1 MEDIATTCGIKSKC
15 AEVLWEKVKDNAK
28 DRNRVL
34 SVLCEHTVYYKAV
47 YKIPDIRTRRY
58 LMRLIMSEGDK
69 VVAEQ
74 NYSYGT
80 YLRNVLRV
88 LYRTHIEKVQKEYN
102 EKKLQPSR
110 PKTQTF

>member
-1 MEDIATTCGIKSKC
+1 MENIATTCGIKSKC
-15 AEVLWEKVKDNAK
+15 AEVLWEKVKDSKK

-34 SVLCEHTVYYKAV
+34 SVLCEHTIYYKAL
-47 YKIPDIRTRRY
+47 YKIPDFRTRKY
-58 LMRLIMSEGDK
+58 LMRLVMNEGDK

-74 NYSYGT
+74 NYSYGS

-88 LYRTHIEKVQKEYN
+88 LYRTHIEKVQKEHN

-110 PKTQTF
+110 KKITTF